1 MSAGSFMM
9 AAQEY
14 EQTHTH
20 AQMPQVPRSQP
31 RPIGDG
37 TRRNSM
43 PPAIQMSRPQVVQPQ
58 AKRPQA
64 TQPQVAQPQV
74 ALPRVEQSQVAQPQ
88 PERQAKRP
96 RVEQPEAKRPQTTQP
111 QEKNPKVQTAT
122 RLVPLYQEGGYFNF
136 NLSASS
142 VNGFHPR
149 DGNDVE
155 LYDDNFDVEEA
166 PKQGFPIKFQTDRS
180 LKGKCKCCYVLTAM
194 FVAMAFVI
202 CTYALYQIRESVNEI
217 YASDKTLTSDNFPYE
232 YLALIFIGVMALYC
246 AIFTFALERMRPKS
260 EYEVIQ

>member
-1 MSAGSFMM
+1 MVPL
-9 AAQEY
+9 E
-14 EQTHTH
+14 EQ
-20 AQMPQVPRSQP
+20 
-31 RPIGDG
+31 
-37 TRRNSM
+37 
-43 PPAIQMSRPQVVQPQ
+43 
-58 AKRPQA
+58 
-64 TQPQVAQPQV
+64 
-74 ALPRVEQSQVAQPQ
+74 RVE
-88 PERQAKRP
+88 
-96 RVEQPEAKRPQTTQP
+96 PEAKRPKV
-111 QEKNPKVQTAT
+111 QEPKVQTPKVQTPKVQAT

-180 LKGKCKCCYVLTAM
+180 LKGKCLSGRCRCCYVLTAM

-217 YASDKTLTSDNFPYE
+217 YASDKTLSSDNFPYE
-232 YLALIFIGVMALYC
+232 YIALIFIGVMALYC